1 MSSVEDGQKPFVTVH
16 LRMFNPTVSPLI
28 VVFGRLTFPKTPFPE
43 TKDHV
48 PFIEG
53 LAFKVALVPV
63 TELQII

>member
-1 MSSVEDGQKPFVTVH
+1 MSSVEDGQIPFVTVH
-16 LRMFNPTVSPLI
+16 LIIFTPTARLLILEFGWFISPN
-28 VVFGRLTFPKTPFPE
+28 TPFPE

-63 TELQII
+63 SELQII